1 MVPVSGFYFINSK
14 PIHNFNKKNH
24 NFRPGGIEHR
34 TFTIKTNNTTTRLW
48 APYCSYFPLYLFK
61 GTALND
67 NCSSSSTFSRVIMT
81 RFLTRDPATK
91 PDGFWSILT
100 SKTMNNHPEPFY
112 KSFPMSFRLFPMS
125 FRFYFRLK
133 R

>member
-1 MVPVSGFYFINSK
+1 VSCVRIFLVPVSGFYFINLK
-14 PIHNFNKKNH
+14 PIHNFNKNYR
-24 NFRPGGIEHR
+24 NFGPGGVEHG
-34 TFTIKTNNTTTRLW
+34 TFTIKTNNTTTRLCTL
-48 APYCSYFPLYLFK
+48 YCNGFRLYLFK
-61 GTALND
+61 GTTLND

-112 KSFPMSFRLFPMS
+112 KSFPMSFR
-125 FRFYFRLK
+125 FYFRLK